1 MTAMG
6 AQLSARAAALEA
18 LASRPCLT
26 SPYALLEERAAELAQ
41 TEQRLADAPLRLVER
56 LAFGADKLAIR
67 LDHAGAQM
75 TAPFS
80 ARLARLEANLHA
92 LSPLAVLGLGYA
104 IVHAGGHVI
113 TSYTQAH
120 AGDAL
125 TVQLADGAI
134 EATVTAT
141 QEGRLDDER

>member
-1 MTAMG
+1 
-6 AQLSARAAALEA
+6 
-18 LASRPCLT
+18 
-26 SPYALLEERAAELAQ
+26 
-41 TEQRLADAPLRLVER
+41 
-56 LAFGADKLAIR
+56 
-67 LDHAGAQM
+67 M

-92 LSPLAVLGLGYA
+92 LSPLAVLGRGYA

-125 TVQLADGAI
+125 PVQLADGAI